1 MTPYILASKLSLV
14 LLTDYVAESVIQCPK
29 ILHIIMFEY
38 LYPIRLLFSQ
48 IPNSLY
54 SLTQVTNDGATI
66 LRSIGVDNPAAKVLV
81 NISKVQDDEVGD
93 GTTSVTVLA
102 AELLR
107 VSVDFVI
114 IYFVAD
120 LFTLEN

>member
-1 MTPYILASKLSLV
+1 MVYREVFFPANP
-14 LLTDYVAESVIQCPK
+14 DP
-29 ILHIIMFEY
+29 
-38 LYPIRLLFSQ
+38 
-48 IPNSLY
+48 
-54 SLTQVTNDGATI
+54 QVTNDGATI

-107 VSVDFVI
+107 VREPDHVSDF
-114 IYFVAD
+114 
-120 LFTLEN
+120 